1 MIEQE
6 VTGVGTAAN
15 IVTVFVC
22 FSTAVSTAAAATKEI
37 QETFVSF
44 LLFE

>member
-1 MIEQE
+1 MIEQK
-6 VTGVGTAAN
+6 VARVGTAAN
-15 IVTVFVC
+15 IVTVFIC
-22 FSTAVSTAAAATKEI
+22 FSAAVSTAAATTEEI